1 MSQRDMEMRE
11 FTWRAILLGLAMTI
25 VLGAANAY
33 LGLRAGITIAATY
46 PAAVIAMAAMR
57 AWKGSLL
64 EENIARTAG
73 SIGEGIAAGAIFT
86 IPAFLIAKA
95 WPSFRPGD
103 AYWKSTAL
111 IMVGSILGVLFIS
124 LVRRVMVED
133 PELPFP
139 ESVAASEIHKA
150 GQRGAEAAKYLF
162 WNIGVGGVVY
172 ILGKF
177 GLFAA
182 DRDFP
187 FTIGNLG
194 HSQVRLGTLGSTK
207 VVPTGGTSVFAAPS
221 VSPAYLGVGYIIG
234 LRLASIQFAGSVL
247 AWGLLVPMMIYF
259 LGPSLQQYIPAGTP
273 KDWADTADAV
283 WRYIV
288 RPIAVGGMLV
298 GAAYTLFKMRKSLTS
313 GFSKLL
319 SDMRQSADQRAKLG
333 RTERYMSFKTVLGLI
348 ALMFVLMCALYVQI
362 SGLLWPA
369 ILAAVVMLIVGFFF
383 ATVSGNLVG
392 FIGSSNNPVSG
403 LTLSTLLIAALLM
416 VSLGVSGGKGVAIVL
431 GVAAVVCVSS
441 SVAGELLQDFKVG
454 YILGGTPR
462 NIQIAELIAV
472 VVASLVMYWPLMLL
486 HQGSINSGGVGF
498 GGPDL
503 PAPQAGLMATLAQ
516 GIVGGDMPWALVGVG
531 IVFGI
536 AMIMMQV
543 KSPMLVAVGMYLP
556 FGTTFAIFV
565 GGVFRSVGDWVADRR
580 GYNAAQKARVENAGV
595 LTASGLIA
603 GEALMGLVW
612 AGLQFIPQWKAP
624 NHPPQLFSHPSYV
637 VGGLI
642 VLAGLA
648 CPAHPASDIGSGRSE
663 RARAPDGNHVSTGH
677 VNWAAAVT
685 GFSEFSPHV
694 VVTVALVHFHLGL
707 EQTFQTLRPKHQI
720 FRPVR
725 DDVSVRHQ

>member
-1 MSQRDMEMRE
+1 MSVQGPPSPGDSPKKFMPYVPETMEMRE
-11 FTWRAILLGLAMTI
+11 FTPRAVLLGLVMTV

-46 PAAVIAMAAMR
+46 PAAVIGMAILR
-57 AWKGSLL
+57 AWKGTLL

-86 IPAFLIAKA
+86 IPAFVIARA
-95 WPSFRPGD
+95 WPSFRPAD

-150 GQRGAEAAKYLF
+150 GQRGAQAAKYLF
-162 WNIGVGGVVY
+162 WNIGIGGVVY

-182 DRDFP
+182 DQDFHY
-187 FTIGNLG
+187 GVGSLG

-207 VVPTGGTSVFAAPS
+207 VVATGGTSVFAAPS

-234 LRLASIQFAGSVL
+234 VRLASIQFAGSVL

-259 LGPSLQQYIPAGTP
+259 LGPQLRQYLP
-273 KDWADTADAV
+273 ADTPDNWAGMADSV

-313 GFSKLL
+313 GFGKALADL
-319 SDMRQSADQRAKLG
+319 RQTADQRAKLT
-333 RTERYMSFKTVLGLI
+333 RTERYMSFKTVFSMI
-348 ALMFVLMCALYVQI
+348 AVVFVLMCFLYIHI
-362 SGLLWPA
+362 SGLVWPA

-416 VSLGVSGGKGVAIVL
+416 VSLGVSGTSGVAAVL

-454 YILGGTPR
+454 YILGGTPQK
-462 NIQIAELIAV
+462 IQMAELIAV

-486 HQGSINSGGVGF
+486 HEGSIRAGGVGF
-498 GGPDL
+498 GGADL

-516 GIVGGDMPWALVGVG
+516 GIVGGDMPWTLVGVG
-531 IVFGI
+531 VLFGV

-565 GGVFRSVGDWVADRR
+565 GGVFRTAGDWLARRR
-580 GYNAAQKARVENAGV
+580 GFNEAQMARVDNAGV

-603 GEALMGLVW
+603 GEAMLGLVW
-612 AGLQFIPQWKAP
+612 AGLQFVPKWQAP
-624 NHPPQLFSHPSYV
+624 NHPPQIFDNPSYLI
-637 VGGLI
+637 GGMI
-642 VLAGLA
+642 ILAGLA
-648 CPAHPASDIGSGRSE
+648 ALMIFLPISASGDPNEPAPPTAMM
-663 RARAPDGNHVSTGH
+663 
-677 VNWAAAVT
+677 
-685 GFSEFSPHV
+685 
-694 VVTVALVHFHLGL
+694 
-707 EQTFQTLRPKHQI
+707 
-720 FRPVR
+720 
-725 DDVSVRHQ
+725 

>member
-1 MSQRDMEMRE
+1 MSTDGPVPASPSEKKFQPYVPESMEMRE

-247 AWGLLVPMMIYF
+247 AWGLLVPIMIYF
-259 LGPSLQQYIPAGTP
+259 LGPGLQQYIPAGTP

-348 ALMFVLMCALYVQI
+348 ALMFVLMCALYVQV
-362 SGLLWPA
+362 SGLFWPA

-531 IVFGI
+531 ILFGV

-612 AGLQFIPQWKAP
+612 AGLQFVPQWKAP
-624 NHPPQLFSHPSYV
+624 NHPPQLFSSPSYV

-642 VLAGLA
+642 VLAGLSA
-648 CPAHPASDIGSGRSE
+648 LLIRLPISAAGDPSEPAPPTAIM
-663 RARAPDGNHVSTGH
+663 
-677 VNWAAAVT
+677 
-685 GFSEFSPHV
+685 
-694 VVTVALVHFHLGL
+694 
-707 EQTFQTLRPKHQI
+707 
-720 FRPVR
+720 
-725 DDVSVRHQ
+725 

>member
-1 MSQRDMEMRE
+1 MEMRE
-11 FTWRAILLGLAMTI
+11 FTPRAVLLGLLMTV

-46 PAAVIAMAAMR
+46 PAAVIGMAILR
-57 AWKGSLL
+57 IWKGTLL

-86 IPAFLIAKA
+86 IPAFVIARA
-95 WPSFRPGD
+95 WPSFRPAD

-150 GQRGAEAAKYLF
+150 GQRGAQAAKYLF

-182 DRDFP
+182 DQDFHY
-187 FTIGNLG
+187 GVGSLG

-207 VVPTGGTSVFAAPS
+207 VVATGGTSVFAAPS

-234 LRLASIQFAGSVL
+234 VRLASIQFAGSVL

-259 LGPSLQQYIPAGTP
+259 LGPQLRQYLP
-273 KDWADTADAV
+273 ADTPDNWAGMADSV

-313 GFSKLL
+313 GFGKALADL
-319 SDMRQSADQRAKLG
+319 RQTADQRSKLT
-333 RTERYMSFKTVLGLI
+333 RTERYMSFKTVFSMI
-348 ALMFVLMCALYVQI
+348 AVVFVLMCFLYIHI
-362 SGLLWPA
+362 SGLVWPA
-369 ILAAVVMLIVGFFF
+369 VLAAVVMLIVGFFF

-416 VSLGVSGGKGVAIVL
+416 VALGVSGNSGVAAVL

-454 YILGGTPR
+454 YILGGTPQK
-462 NIQIAELIAV
+462 IQIAELIAV

-486 HQGSINSGGVGF
+486 HEGSIRAGGIGF
-498 GGPDL
+498 GGADL

-531 IVFGI
+531 VLFGI

-565 GGVFRSVGDWVADRR
+565 GGVFRTVGDWLARRR
-580 GYNAAQKARVENAGV
+580 GFNEAQMARVENAGV

-603 GEALMGLVW
+603 GEAMLGLVW
-612 AGLQFIPQWKAP
+612 AGLQFVPKWQAP
-624 NHPPQLFSHPSYV
+624 NHPPQILAIR
-637 VGGLI
+637 LI
-642 VLAGLA
+642 
-648 CPAHPASDIGSGRSE
+648 SSGE
-663 RARAPDGNHVSTGH
+663 
-677 VNWAAAVT
+677 
-685 GFSEFSPHV
+685 
-694 VVTVALVHFHLGL
+694 
-707 EQTFQTLRPKHQI
+707 
-720 FRPVR
+720 
-725 DDVSVRHQ
+725 